1 MKEFKKLLSKFK
13 SLKKAFY
20 FAIKPSNLNQFGSSD
35 LSRGRAKSASSPFS
49 PLQINVMRGFFIL
62 LLVTYHIVGSD
73 ENSGLKISNGWLRTI
88 SNCLDFLRMP
98 LITAIG
104 GLVYAIK
111 PASGA
116 SDGFS
121 IFIEKKVR
129 RLLVP
134 MLMVG
139 TIFAFIHNMTEGAN
153 QVPINLATLHFIP
166 VAHYW
171 YLESLF
177 WIYISV
183 FVFEKLRLLSSPIR
197 FLALMIGI
205 VTLHLSTTLPVTLGI
220 GGWLYLLPYFIFGI
234 ALAKFG
240 VLRSLY
246 QNPKF
251 LVILLGVVIV
261 GLIINGVPEN
271 YVSRNTVP
279 FLVIGCSL
287 ICIVFGLIPKVSSR
301 ILGRIG
307 QSAYAIYLFHIFFTA
322 ATRISLKFVG
332 LPAHDYLWINL
343 IVALIASVIGS
354 WLIEK
359 LARKH
364 PLSSL
369 LFLGEGKLFRLP
381 RKH

>member
-49 PLQINVMRGFFIL
+49 PFQINVMRGFFIL

-139 TIFAFIHNMTEGAN
+139 TIFAFIHNMTEGTN

-177 WIYISV
+177 WIYISI
-183 FVFEKLRLLSSPIR
+183 FVFEKLRLLSSPMR

-205 VTLHLSTTLPVTLGI
+205 VTLNLSTTLPVTLGI

-234 ALAKFG
+234 ALAKFR

-246 QNPKF
+246 QKPKF
-251 LVILLGVVIV
+251 LAILLGVVIV
-261 GLIINGVPEN
+261 GLTINGVPEN
-271 YVSRNTVP
+271 YVSRNTAP

-307 QSAYAIYLFHIFFTA
+307 QSAYAIYLYHIFF
-322 ATRISLKFVG
+322 
-332 LPAHDYLWINL
+332 Y
-343 IVALIASVIGS
+343 
-354 WLIEK
+354 
-359 LARKH
+359 
-364 PLSSL
+364 SSYTD
-369 LFLGEGKLFRLP
+369 
-381 RKH
+381 